1 MEKIIFSILKTAVKA
16 ISPQLRAQITG
27 LYNSLKKAADSTD
40 NQFDDLLVAILG
52 ALLDIDN

>member
-16 ISPQLRAQITG
+16 ISPQLRTQITG
-27 LYNSLKKAADSTD
+27 LYASLKKAADSTE

-52 ALLDIDN
+52 ALLDIND